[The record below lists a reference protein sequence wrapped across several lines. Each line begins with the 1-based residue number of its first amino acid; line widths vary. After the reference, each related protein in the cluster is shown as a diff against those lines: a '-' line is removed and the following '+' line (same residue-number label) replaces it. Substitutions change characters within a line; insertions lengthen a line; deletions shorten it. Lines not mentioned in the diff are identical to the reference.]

1 MASSSVSQDDID
13 NDFELNSRR
22 TRIRTA
28 RARQINPNNPPKE
41 AGGPSTNPTGAPPSR
56 QEVVPPIEP
65 AHLDHEHHHHP
76 MHNQHY
82 HHHHHMT
89 HDDTS
94 PKALPRSGPAL
105 SQGSTS
111 NPPKD
116 KRPPKGHVH
125 LKGKP
130 ARDRRK
136 LREKRRSTGVVH
148 LASTESAG
156 GSTTGDDE
164 ESSDALVV
172 GGVCPEVKAQPSAP
186 GPPPVSAPVKARR
199 PSNVDDDDD
208 TESARDSSPG
218 RKCLQ
223 ALPASIRSRPP
234 RNKSPSDLEADDEND
249 VDSLNQSSAATS
261 SNNLETLSLSTKS
274 GNGGLGHTRTNS
286 NTPVYRPTTPT
297 GHFVDQ
303 HSDQIER
310 VVEENRRLLSLMEE
324 KDKKIHLLEYQIQE
338 LMKRS

>member
-41 AGGPSTNPTGAPPSR
+41 AVPSTNPSGATPSR
-56 QEVVPPIEP
+56 QEAAPPVESS
-65 AHLDHEHHHHP
+65 HLDHEHHHHH
-76 MHNQHY
+76 MHTQHY
-82 HHHHHMT
+82 HHHHHLT

-105 SQGSTS
+105 SQGGAS
-111 NPPKD
+111 NQPKD
-116 KRPPKGHVH
+116 KRPPKGH
-125 LKGKP
+125 
-130 ARDRRK
+130 
-136 LREKRRSTGVVH
+136 
-148 LASTESAG
+148 
-156 GSTTGDDE
+156 
-164 ESSDALVV
+164 
-172 GGVCPEVKAQPSAP
+172 
-186 GPPPVSAPVKARR
+186 
-199 PSNVDDDDD
+199 
-208 TESARDSSPG
+208 SARDSSPG

-261 SNNLETLSLSTKS
+261 SNNLETLSLNTKS
-274 GNGGLGHTRTNS
+274 GNGLGHTRTNS

-297 GHFVDQ
+297 GQFVDQ

>member
-41 AGGPSTNPTGAPPSR
+41 AVPSTNPSGATPSR
-56 QEVVPPIEP
+56 QEAAPPVESS
-65 AHLDHEHHHHP
+65 HLDHEHHHHH
-76 MHNQHY
+76 MHTQHY
-82 HHHHHMT
+82 HHHHHLT

-105 SQGSTS
+105 SQGGAS
-111 NPPKD
+111 NQPKD

-172 GGVCPEVKAQPSAP
+172 GGVCAEVKAPPTAP
-186 GPPPVSAPVKARR
+186 CAPPVSAPVKPRR

-261 SNNLETLSLSTKS
+261 SNNLETLSLNTKS
-274 GNGGLGHTRTNS
+274 GNGLGHTRTNS

-297 GHFVDQ
+297 GQFVDQ